1 MIYKTNKKFKKSL
14 YNNLISLN
22 WFLISSLVTSL
33 IFLSFGIRELIDYF
47 FPSSNDYTY
56 DINSIQGLIFEIIQT
71 AIFFPFLEELGF
83 RGWLLH
89 KLAKRWTVKTSII
102 TSSILFAVIHTQD
115 IIGSFIFGI
124 VMCLIFIKSRTLFAP
139 SISHVVYNLSLVVY
153 SYLDYNNIAISGI
166 AVFMDTI
173 LNNYL
178 LLTMISII
186 SIFWILLFIYKN
198 WPDTNTILP
207 YHQNKRDSANFKNQ

>member
-102 TSSILFAVIHTQD
+102 VSSILFAVIHTQD
-115 IIGSFIFGI
+115 IMGSFIFGI
-124 VMCLIFIKSRTLFAP
+124 VMCLLFIKSRTLFVP
-139 SISHVVYNLSLVVY
+139 IISHVVYNLSLVIY
-153 SYLDYNNIAISGI
+153 SYIDYNNTAISGI
-166 AVFMDTI
+166 AVFIDVI

-178 LLTMISII
+178 LLTIISII
-186 SIFWILLFIYKN
+186 SLFWVLLFVYKN
-198 WPDTNTILP
+198 WPGNNTILP
-207 YHQNKRDSANFKNQ
+207 YHQNKRDSAN